1 MKSVQRTQQVLSQVS
16 WTTLTAMKYVHKPRM
31 RQILYAQRLKRCVM
45 VGGVFWPFCRYMPC
59 RYKSARKLDQTEIIH
74 IRSKQLS
81 SWPMSGICKCD
92 ILLLM
97 TMDCLGM
104 SWAVPGVTFHIKRN
118 HLDDKCSWEI
128 QCFGGFGQPVPQA
141 QMVSIRLSLQNGW
154 MRNTGKH
161 PSRWQIIANQ
171 ITGTCWRHSLIDCF
185 TAYRP

>member
-1 MKSVQRTQQVLSQVS
+1 
-16 WTTLTAMKYVHKPRM
+16 
-31 RQILYAQRLKRCVM
+31 
-45 VGGVFWPFCRYMPC
+45 MPC

-97 TMDCLGM
+97 TSDCLGM
-104 SWAVPGVTFHIKRN
+104 SSVPGVTFHIKRN

-171 ITGTCWRHSLIDCF
+171 IPGTCWRHSLIDCF
-185 TAYRP
+185 TAYRLTVPNQIRGGIVHGIFLHYDHHEDGPEFPPWPFVLVATLDRRL